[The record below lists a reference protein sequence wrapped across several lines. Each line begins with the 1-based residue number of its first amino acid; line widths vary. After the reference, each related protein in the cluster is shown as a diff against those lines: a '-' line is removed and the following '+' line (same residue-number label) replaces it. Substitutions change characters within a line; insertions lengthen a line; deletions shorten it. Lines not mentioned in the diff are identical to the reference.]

1 MMQNRCIIIGVCL
14 NKKDQQGKQNS
25 LQELKKLAETA
36 GLQAEAIYMQNRKHL
51 DATYFAGK
59 GFIAKAL
66 AENSTNI
73 LLFDNELSPSQARNI
88 EKDYEAKVIDRTELI
103 LDIFHAH
110 AKTKEAR
117 LQVELAEL
125 EYQLPRLKRLWSHLD
140 RERGQAS
147 GTGGAS
153 RGMGEKQLEVDKRK
167 VRREIALVKKE
178 LEKISQQ
185 KETQRKNRSKIDK
198 ICLVGYTNAGKS
210 TLFNKLT
217 DAGVLVQ
224 DKLFAT
230 LETTT
235 RTLQL
240 PKGNEAILSD
250 TVGFISNLPHHLV
263 ASFRATLKDVQDADL
278 LLHVVDSSDKNSSKY
293 ITTVNQ
299 VLQQLEAQD
308 IPQILVLNKLDR
320 VEPKDEIS
328 SPNSIKI
335 SARTGANISQLIEMI
350 DDKLHQN
357 VNVELQIPHTQ
368 QQKVNLLHNSA
379 KIVKKEYN
387 EKGLLVE
394 AIINKCD
401 LKRFRKYLVKK

>member
-1 MMQNRCIIIGVCL
+1 M
-14 NKKDQQGKQNS
+14 
-25 LQELKKLAETA
+25 QELRKLAETA

-59 GFIAKAL
+59 GFLAKTL
-66 AENSTNI
+66 AENSSNI

-320 VEPKDEIS
+320 VEPEDEIS

>member
-178 LEKISQQ
+178 LDKISQQ

-293 ITTVNQ
+293 ITTVKQ

-320 VEPKDEIS
+320 VEPEDEIS

>member
-368 QQKVNLLHNSA
+368 QQKVYLLHNSA